1 MSTASSRPSTG
12 PISVPIDPASRPD
25 VLLRRRRPVDHRVSP
40 WWHISAFVA
49 VSIAVVCLMNLFPGG

>member
-1 MSTASSRPSTG
+1 M
-12 PISVPIDPASRPD
+12 PIDPASRPD